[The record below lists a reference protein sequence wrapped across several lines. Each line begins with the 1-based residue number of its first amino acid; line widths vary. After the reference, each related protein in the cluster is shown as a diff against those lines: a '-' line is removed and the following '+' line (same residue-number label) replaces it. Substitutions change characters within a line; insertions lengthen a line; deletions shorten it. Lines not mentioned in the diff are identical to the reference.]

1 MIIQGYNNIAA
12 AYGKSQKPA
21 IERQNMPTATAS
33 LADKVSISAAAK
45 FLSSETQNI
54 SQTSNDKATGSR
66 GGTHLLWQSAVIDNA
81 KDFPA
86 WGEKFAHDFAYD
98 DGYQTNGPLV
108 DITNYPTMRY
118 TYTGELVT
126 DKNLAE
132 FKAEAAIARTERIA
146 LYEAEKANGTTDPEI
161 IEKLFRLT
169 DSRSDSYLNIVGWE
183 RAINQSSTAE
193 KNAVAADT
201 QRQRTAQ

>member
-1 MIIQGYNNIAA
+1 MIIQGYNNITAI
-12 AYGKSQKPA
+12 YGKSQKPV
-21 IERQNMPTATAS
+21 IERQSMPAATAN
-33 LADKVSISAAAK
+33 LTDRVSISDAAK
-45 FLSSETQNI
+45 SLSSETQNL
-54 SQTSNDKATGSR
+54 SQTSSDQATGSR
-66 GGTHLLWQSAVIDNA
+66 GGTHLLWQSGVIDTA
-81 KDFPA
+81 REFPA

-146 LYEAEKANGTTDPEI
+146 LYEAEKADGTADPEI

-183 RAINQSSTAE
+183 RATNHSSTAE
-193 KNAVAADT
+193 KNAIAADT
-201 QRQRTAQ
+201 QRQHATQ